1 MTKQPE
7 PKQEDLLALL
17 KSIFLLPDNEK
28 SSDNEENKE
37 AVASFSMQRIAS
49 KILMPSK
56 PLTLKCKWSPKYS
69 WCAVKYKTEKE
80 YSAARLLLREA
91 KNTLDELYG
100 TPVEFSIEYTQK
112 IKVIK

>member
-17 KSIFLLPDNEK
+17 KLIFLLPD
-28 SSDNEENKE
+28 DEEHKE
-37 AVASFSMQRIAS
+37 ATASFSMQRIAN

-56 PLTLKCKWSPKYS
+56 PLTLKCKWSPKHS
-69 WCAVKYKTEKE
+69 CCTVKYKTEKE
-80 YSAARLLLREA
+80 YLAARPLLREA
-91 KNTLDELYG
+91 KNTLDALYG

-112 IKVIK
+112 IKVMK